1 MIFCLILLKISFTCI
16 CKFFKKKFHPQIILG
31 YKNYKKMD
39 INSLI
44 KLVKTFTFDTT
55 KELQQYTEVQTGKG
69 VFT

>member
-1 MIFCLILLKISFTCI
+1 
-16 CKFFKKKFHPQIILG
+16 
-31 YKNYKKMD
+31 MD